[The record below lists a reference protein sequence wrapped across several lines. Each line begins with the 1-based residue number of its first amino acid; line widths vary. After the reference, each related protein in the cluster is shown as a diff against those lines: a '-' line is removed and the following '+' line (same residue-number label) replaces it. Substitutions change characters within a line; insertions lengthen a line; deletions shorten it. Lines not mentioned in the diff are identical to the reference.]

1 MRIRHKPWAKP
12 ELAACAYY
20 YRDGSGNRGRWQEV
34 FGDSKPIYAEL
45 GCGKGGFIAEAA
57 LSNDSVNWIACD
69 IKDEMLAFARR
80 KTEKLFSQN
89 SREVRGLA
97 LLTLNIEKT
106 ETVFAPGEIDRF
118 YINFCPPWKRERDYK
133 HRLTHPRQLIKYREI
148 LKTGGEILFK
158 TDDDTLFEDS
168 LLYLD
173 ECNFKTVQIERDLHA
188 AGITDNIITEHERMF
203 SEEGKKIKFV
213 RAVKTG

>member
-12 ELAACAYY
+12 ELTACAYY
-20 YRDGSGNRGRWQEV
+20 YRDGTVNRGRWQEV
-34 FGDSKPIYAEL
+34 FGDTKPIYAEL

-57 LSNDSVNWIACD
+57 LSCSSVNWIACD

-80 KTEKLFSQN
+80 KTEKLFSEN
-89 SREVRGLA
+89 SREVSGLA

-158 TDDDTLFEDS
+158 TDDDALFEDT
-168 LLYLD
+168 LIYLD
-173 ECNFKTVQIERDLHA
+173 ECNFITVQIERDLHA
-188 AGITDNIITEHERMF
+188 AGISDNIVTEHERMF
-203 SEEGKKIKFV
+203 AEEGKKIKFV
-213 RAVKTG
+213 RAVKT

>member
-12 ELAACAYY
+12 ELTACGYY
-20 YRDGSGNRGRWQEV
+20 YRDGSENRGRWQEV
-34 FGDSKPIYAEL
+34 FGDNKPIYAEL

-57 LSNDSVNWIACD
+57 LLYPDVNWIACD

-80 KTEKLFSQN
+80 KTERNFQEN
-89 SREVRGLA
+89 SREVTGLI

-106 ETVFAPGEIDRF
+106 ELAFAPGEIDRI

-158 TDDDTLFEDS
+158 TDDDILFEDS
-168 LLYLD
+168 LLYFE
-173 ECNFKTVQIERDLHA
+173 ECNFKTVQIERDLHS
-188 AGITDNIITEHERMF
+188 AGFSDNIITEHEKMF
-203 SEEGKKIKFV
+203 AEAGKKIKYIRV
-213 RAVKTG
+213 IKT